1 MREWRKVR
9 DGGFSPSSQESALGL
24 SVSHAHP
31 QPHDLLHV
39 HTHVHARTQGLL
51 PSLPALPPQGT
62 GNTHLLA
69 PPSALTPTPK
79 HSRFPT
85 ITVTPQAH
93 IRTIS
98 YSHSVSLPP
107 VIRLASPPAKL
118 LSYARSLIPP
128 YSQVQLSKHLHISHA
143 HTHTKL
149 PSLSCPPHPSSVHS
163 RNKETQ
169 GTSHLSQ

>member
-1 MREWRKVR
+1 MHIHNLMTSHMYIHTCTHTHK
-9 DGGFSPSSQESALGL
+9 GSYLPSQHCHLRAQAT
-24 SVSHAHP
+24 HT
-31 QPHDLLHV
+31 LLH
-39 HTHVHARTQGLL
+39 LL
-51 PSLPALPPQGT
+51 LQ
-62 GNTHLLA
+62 
-69 PPSALTPTPK
+69 LTSTPK

-85 ITVTPQAH
+85 ITVTPRAH

-128 YSQVQLSKHLHISHA
+128 YSQVQLSKHLHISHT
-143 HTHTKL
+143 HTHTHNCPL
-149 PSLSCPPHPSSVHS
+149 LACPPHPSSVHS